1 MIKKNVKL
9 VSSEA
14 DNTYVLHPS
23 TSVYNIEGLEEYV
36 RRIVAQEVKKQLS
49 AKG

>member
-14 DNTYVLHPS
+14 DNTYVLLPS
-23 TSVYNIEGLEEYV
+23 TSVYNIEGLDEYV
-36 RRIVAQEVKKQLS
+36 SRIVAQEVKKQLS